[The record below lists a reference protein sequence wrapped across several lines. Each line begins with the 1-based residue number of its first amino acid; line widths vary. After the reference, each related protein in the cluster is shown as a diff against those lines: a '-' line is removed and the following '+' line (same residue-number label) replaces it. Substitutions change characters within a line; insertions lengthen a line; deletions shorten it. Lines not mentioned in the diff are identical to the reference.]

1 MGKVDKKRRD
11 FLKKASVAVG
21 VAALPKSASARV
33 HGGNPNEYYGMLYDA
48 TKCIGCK
55 TCMVACKRA
64 NHLPPE
70 PDASGLHD
78 APEDLSARTV
88 NIIKLYREGD
98 KFSFIKRQCMHC
110 VDPTCVS
117 VCPVGAMR
125 KDPKTGIVYWD
136 SSRCIGCRY
145 CMMACPFNI
154 PKFEWDKAFPH
165 IVKCFLCKDTN
176 LKEKGIPA
184 CCEVCPTGAVIF
196 GKRGELLEEAK
207 RRIRD
212 NPGRYIPRVY
222 GENEVGGTQV
232 LYLASIDFAKLG
244 LPKLTTE
251 SPAEFSRTIH
261 HGIYKSV
268 APPLFA
274 FGILYYLLFK
284 KEDGEREE

>member
-1 MGKVDKKRRD
+1 MKGERVNKGRRN
-11 FLKKASVAVG
+11 FLKKAAVATGALAVPSVS
-21 VAALPKSASARV
+21 SASFETPKPSEDWYA
-33 HGGNPNEYYGMLYDA
+33 MLYDA

-64 NHLPPE
+64 NGLPYE
-70 PDASGLHD
+70 EDEDGLHD
-78 APEDLSARTV
+78 APVDLSSKTV
-88 NIIKLYREGD
+88 NIIKLYKEGD

-136 SSRCIGCRY
+136 GSRCIGCRY

-154 PKFEWDKAFPH
+154 PKFEWEKTFPKV
-165 IVKCFLCKDTN
+165 VKCFFCKDTN

-212 NPGRYIPRVY
+212 NPGRYIPKVY
-222 GENEVGGTQV
+222 GEKEVGGTDV
-232 LYLASIDFAKLG
+232 FYLAGIEFAKLG
-244 LPKLTTE
+244 LPELIEE
-251 SPAEFSRTIH
+251 SPAAFTRLIH
-261 HGIYKSV
+261 HGIYKTV
-268 APPLFA
+268 APPAFA
-274 FGILYYLLFK
+274 FALLWMIIK
-284 KEDGEREE
+284 DRDRE